1 MVIVSKFIIILHY
14 KFVVVTSIPSVI
26 IEVAVVG
33 GIRRSNSGLGYF
45 FLLILRCLFLVDYE
59 NKGRG
64 AGNRVKNLRLS
75 FPNLRRFFFELL

>member
-14 KFVVVTSIPSVI
+14 KFVFVTSIPSVI

-45 FLLILRCLFLVDYE
+45 FLLIL
-59 NKGRG
+59 
-64 AGNRVKNLRLS
+64 
-75 FPNLRRFFFELL
+75 